1 MASSAR
7 EKKKITVADLARE
20 AHVSP
25 ATVSRVLNKRY
36 DLVTDATISSVKAA
50 MEKLG
55 YEVPEAIRLKTA
67 ARKERP
73 TILVNIPDGNLFYS
87 EVIHGAIS
95 SANSHGFNLLS
106 SRSPLD
112 AACMPDFL
120 QMIRQLKIAGVIV
133 LNPLQSSQLLQI
145 NELVPVVQCAEFD
158 EESGLPFVS
167 IRNRKAA
174 REATEYLI
182 SQGRNKIALINGPSA
197 YRYSR
202 ERRQGFLEAVEN
214 AQLTIPRNWIVDLPE
229 INYDMAYSV
238 ICQILNSDPI
248 PNAFFTVSDTLAS
261 AVVKASHA
269 FHYKIPED
277 IMLIGFDNTE
287 FSYTNTPSI
296 TTVSQPRFQEG
307 FTACEMLITRIMSP
321 EVTVSSIF
329 LETELVLRET
339 TG

>member
-1 MASSAR
+1 MATSIKR
-7 EKKKITVADLARE
+7 KKITVADLARE

-36 DLVTDATISSVKAA
+36 DLVTDATVNSVKAA

-55 YEVPEAIRLKTA
+55 YEIPESIKVKTA
-67 ARKERP
+67 ARKEKP
-73 TILVNIPDGNLFYS
+73 TILINIPDGNLFYS

-95 SANSHGFNLLS
+95 SAYSHGFNLLT

-112 AACMPDFL
+112 AVSLPDYL
-120 QMIRQLKIAGVIV
+120 QMLRQLKVAGVIV
-133 LNPLQSSQLLQI
+133 LNPLQSDLLLQI
-145 NELVPVVQCAEFD
+145 NEVAPVVQCSEFD

-167 IRNRKAA
+167 IRNEKAA

-182 SQGRNKIALINGPSA
+182 SQGRNKIALINGPA
-197 YRYSR
+197 IYRYSR
-202 ERRQGFLEAVEN
+202 ERRQGFVEAIEN
-214 AQLTIPRNWIVDLPE
+214 AYLTIPRNWIVNLPE
-229 INYDMAYSV
+229 INYDMAYAA
-238 ICQILNSDPI
+238 ICQILNADPI
-248 PNAFFTVSDTLAS
+248 PNAFFAVSDTLAS
-261 AVVKASHA
+261 AVVKAAHA

-287 FSYTNTPSI
+287 FSYASTPSI
-296 TTVSQPRFQEG
+296 TTVNQPRFQEG

-321 EVTVSSIF
+321 EITISPIF
-329 LETELVLRET
+329 LDTELVLRET